1 MRSQS
6 SLLKQWLNR
15 KFLGRTVASTEE
27 IVEAGLETS
36 TVYKRFAVEVPYYH
50 QDYIDPVRFLMSMAS
65 SYDTMFTY
73 EKVYDLD
80 AFYCK

>member
-36 TVYKRFAVEVPYYH
+36 TVYKRFAVEVPDYH

-65 SYDTMFTY
+65 SYEKMFTY

-80 AFYCK
+80 AFYWK